1 MSSHDPTRHNAR
13 EEIPTS
19 KTPTQQSD
27 ATTEPSSSAASEM
40 WAEGRSGR
48 VSSAPQSEGDTS
60 ATEPPRSLTSLPL
73 SGELL
78 RKGLHLLALVIPL
91 GMYVL
96 GRPAAL
102 VVLVPL
108 TMVAAVADVIRSRSE
123 RFSALVDVIFG
134 RMMRPEELRP
144 TNGLPII
151 NGATW
156 VLVSATLL
164 TIAFPVHLAAPAFA
178 AFMVADAAA
187 AIVGIRFGRHR
198 WKNTR
203 RTVEGS
209 AAFGVVVLLGL
220 LPYAHI
226 SFPAALTAAL
236 TGAAMEVPDWPVND
250 NVRVPLVIAAVLL
263 VFSL

>member
-1 MSSHDPTRHNAR
+1 MSRPEPKRQSAR
-13 EEIPTS
+13 EEIPS
-19 KTPTQQSD
+19 RKAPAQH
-27 ATTEPSSSAASEM
+27 AAALSM
-40 WAEGRSGR
+40 
-48 VSSAPQSEGDTS
+48 
-60 ATEPPRSLTSLPL
+60 

-78 RKGLHLLALVIPL
+78 RKGLHLLALAIPF

-102 VVLVPL
+102 VILVPL
-108 TMVAAVADVIRSRSE
+108 TLTALIADVVRAKSE
-123 RFSALVDVIFG
+123 GFSALVEMIFG

-144 TNGLPII
+144 TGGRPVV

-156 VLVSATLL
+156 VLVSASLL

-198 WKNTR
+198 WRDTR

-209 AAFGVVVLLGL
+209 AAFGAVVLLGL

-226 SFPAALTAAL
+226 SLSAALSTALA
-236 TGAAMEVPDWPVND
+236 GAAMEVPDWPVND
-250 NVRVPLVIAAVLL
+250 NVRVPLVMAAVLL

>member
-1 MSSHDPTRHNAR
+1 MSRHEPTRHNAR
-13 EEIPTS
+13 EEIPS
-19 KTPTQQSD
+19 RPAPAQH
-27 ATTEPSSSAASEM
+27 ATA
-40 WAEGRSGR
+40 
-48 VSSAPQSEGDTS
+48 
-60 ATEPPRSLTSLPL
+60 LPL
-73 SGELL
+73 SNELL
-78 RKGLHLLALVIPL
+78 RKGLHLLALAIPL

-102 VVLVPL
+102 VILVPL
-108 TMVAAVADVIRSRSE
+108 TLTALVADVVRSRSE
-123 RFSALVDVIFG
+123 GFSALVELVFG

-144 TNGLPII
+144 TGGRPVV

-209 AAFGVVVLLGL
+209 AAFGIVVLLGL

-226 SFPAALTAAL
+226 SFSAALAAAL
-236 TGAAMEVPDWPVND
+236 TGAAMEVPDWPLND
-250 NVRVPLVIAAVLL
+250 NVRVPLVMAVVLL
-263 VFSL
+263 LFSL